1 MMITN
6 IIGGLVA
13 ATVALTSA
21 AHVVDKPSGNNYAV
35 SVGTDEKRLDLSALP
50 CDPYYDGEYMMV
62 PLRAVAEALGYKV
75 SYNEATGEITVD
87 DYIQSATL
95 KNGSATVTFKGHL
108 QVINMSRD
116 ITLPVRTAI
125 IGGHAYVPADFF
137 TEFFNEVKVENGV
150 VTIPVNMSEVAKV
163 SKVLVEGGRHAR
175 KQNGYTLHV

>member
-13 ATVALTSA
+13 AAVALTSA

-87 DYIQSATL
+87 DDCIQAATL
-95 KNGSATVTFKGHL
+95 KNGSANVTFSGHL
-108 QVINMSRD
+108 QVIDMSREVE
-116 ITLPVRTAI
+116 LPVKVTI
-125 IGGHAYVPADFF
+125 IGGHTYVPADFF
-137 TEFFNEVKVENGV
+137 VEFFNEVKIENGV
-150 VTIPVNMSEVAKV
+150 VTIAPQMAYIDGVNTYGASFGA
-163 SKVLVEGGRHAR
+163 
-175 KQNGYTLHV
+175 

>member
-13 ATVALTSA
+13 VAVALTSA
-21 AHVVDKPSGNNYAV
+21 AQVVDKPSGNNYAV

-75 SYNEATGEITVD
+75 SYNEATGEITVDD

-150 VTIPVNMSEVAKV
+150 VTIAPQMAYIDGVNSYGA
-163 SKVLVEGGRHAR
+163 SFGA
-175 KQNGYTLHV
+175 